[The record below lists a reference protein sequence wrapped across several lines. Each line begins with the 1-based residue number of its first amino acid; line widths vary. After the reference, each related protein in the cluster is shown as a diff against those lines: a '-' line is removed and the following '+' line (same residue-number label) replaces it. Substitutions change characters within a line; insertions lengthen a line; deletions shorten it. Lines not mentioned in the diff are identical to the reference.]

1 MQHQKNDS
9 KNDAS
14 NIQIKRLHLPLPGFR
29 SNKAIAKLSK
39 TIKQD
44 PEDAKAY
51 FRRGLAYSN
60 MVDYGKLVQAFNEDL
75 DKLDAENA
83 IANDYKDMVQLLY
96 GYCDAAIHDFSKAI
110 ELGLVD
116 ATVYEHRGSMHLQK
130 SQCDKAM
137 AYYTT
142 AAELG
147 LGCIGDYKGPAPAPA
162 PTSAPAPT
170 HAPAPAWDPAWDPAS
185 ALGPVPAPAPAWDPT
200 SVPAPVPA
208 PAPTSAP
215 APMPAPVPARS
226 S

>member
-96 GYCDAAIHDFSKAI
+96 GYCDAAIHDFTKAI

-116 ATVYEHRGSMHLQK
+116 ATIYECRGSMHLQK
-130 SQCDKAM
+130 STCDKAM
-137 AYYTT
+137 AYYTN

-147 LGCIGDYKGPAPAPA
+147 SGYIDAYEDPALVPVPAPPLGPA
-162 PTSAPAPT
+162 
-170 HAPAPAWDPAWDPAS
+170 HAPALGPVPALAPAS
-185 ALGPVPAPAPAWDPT
+185 ALGPVPAPAPA
-200 SVPAPVPA
+200 
-208 PAPTSAP
+208 SALGP
-215 APMPAPVPARS
+215 F
-226 S
+226 